1 MTLKKAHSH
10 VNFMDLATNRAAYRL
25 ADNHD
30 QEVLGYMAGYA
41 QASQHAN
48 ANALNTSVN
57 GTKAVINCGSNELL
71 SSMQLHKGDFGNI
84 TTTLLAPTLFPL
96 AARMPGA
103 TRCQLLLLH
112 QQWLLLVWP
121 RLLDQQQVDSQG
133 RFGW

>member
-1 MTLKKAHSH
+1 
-10 VNFMDLATNRAAYRL
+10 MDLATNRAAYRL

-57 GTKAVINCGSNELL
+57 GTKAVTTAGSNELL

-84 TTTLLAPTLFPL
+84 TTSSAGTLSIPCDCTYARCNSLPTATVSSP
-96 AARMPGA
+96 AMVIARMKA
-103 TRCQLLLLH
+103 
-112 QQWLLLVWP
+112 
-121 RLLDQQQVDSQG
+121 
-133 RFGW
+133 FA